1 MCISNLRGSALPEAK
16 QDYTSLRPYTRFCLL
31 YTGLVGQ
38 VNTRHQDLLQA
49 IEHTGLNFDGKAQQ
63 HQRVVFNNVAY
74 ISGCSAPDTTSAL
87 GSTYRKQIEQVL
99 HPQIHGVACLDS
111 SMELSGSNRHVH
123 RRSC

>member
-1 MCISNLRGSALPEAK
+1 MCHL
-16 QDYTSLRPYTRFCLL
+16 D
-31 YTGLVGQ
+31 V
-38 VNTRHQDLLQA
+38 VQA

-99 HPQIHGVACLDS
+99 LPQIPDVACLDS
-111 SMELSGSNRHVH
+111 SIELSSSNSHVH